1 MLSHTLVMR
10 NIDFFWIEVM
20 KRYLLLILVTTLSAG
35 CSSVEPVAAWERGY
49 LAKDAMQWDAFPRE
63 GRFAGH
69 VYTSKE
75 ASSGGSKAAGGGCGC
90 N

>member
-1 MLSHTLVMR
+1 MQTSSRFNRTHNTSLKMVGLLAS
-10 NIDFFWIEVM
+10 FFVLQGCASIEEV
-20 KRYLLLILVTTLSAG
+20 
-35 CSSVEPVAAWERGY
+35 PAWERGY
-49 LAKDAMQWDAFPRE
+49 LAKTGMQWEAFARE
-63 GRFAGH
+63 GRLAGH

>member
-1 MLSHTLVMR
+1 MLFGRVKVVGSLTM
-10 NIDFFWIEVM
+10 
-20 KRYLLLILVTTLSAG
+20 LLCGTIITG
-35 CSSVEPVAAWERGY
+35 CASVEPVAAWDRGY
-49 LAKDAMQWDAFPRE
+49 LAKDGMQWSAFPRE
-63 GRFAGH
+63 NKFAGH

>member
-1 MLSHTLVMR
+1 MQTRSRFNRTDKTPLKLLGLLVS
-10 NIDFFWIEVM
+10 FFALHGCASIEEV
-20 KRYLLLILVTTLSAG
+20 
-35 CSSVEPVAAWERGY
+35 PAWERGY
-49 LAKDAMQWDAFPRE
+49 LAKTGMQWEAFARE
-63 GRFAGH
+63 GRLAGH

>member
-1 MLSHTLVMR
+1 MQTPSRFYRTHKTPLKLLGLLVG
-10 NIDFFWIEVM
+10 FFALHGCASIEEV
-20 KRYLLLILVTTLSAG
+20 
-35 CSSVEPVAAWERGY
+35 PAWERGY
-49 LAKDAMQWDAFPRE
+49 LAKTGMQWEAFARE
-63 GRFAGH
+63 GRLAGH

>member
-1 MLSHTLVMR
+1 MR
-10 NIDFFWIEVM
+10 TFGPFNLARPLPLPV
-20 KRYLLLILVTTLSAG
+20 LGLLISLLVLQG
-35 CSSVEPVAAWERGY
+35 CASIEEVSAWERGY
-49 LAKDAMQWDAFPRE
+49 LAKTGMQWEAFARE
-63 GRFAGH
+63 GRLAGH

>member
-1 MLSHTLVMR
+1 
-10 NIDFFWIEVM
+10 M
-20 KRYLLLILVTTLSAG
+20 KRYLLLILVGTLSAG
-35 CSSVEPVAAWERGY
+35 CSSIEPVAAWERGY

>member
-1 MLSHTLVMR
+1 MQTSSRLNRTHKTPLKLLGLLAG
-10 NIDFFWIEVM
+10 FFALQGCASIEEV
-20 KRYLLLILVTTLSAG
+20 
-35 CSSVEPVAAWERGY
+35 PAWERGY
-49 LAKDAMQWDAFPRE
+49 LAKTGMQWEAFARE
-63 GRFAGH
+63 GRLAGH

>member
-1 MLSHTLVMR
+1 MQTSSRYNRTHNPPLKLLGLLAS
-10 NIDFFWIEVM
+10 FFVLQGCATIEEV
-20 KRYLLLILVTTLSAG
+20 
-35 CSSVEPVAAWERGY
+35 PAWERGY
-49 LAKDAMQWDAFPRE
+49 LAKTGMQWEAFARE
-63 GRFAGH
+63 GRLAGH

>member
-1 MLSHTLVMR
+1 MQTSSRFNRTDKTPLKLLGLLVG
-10 NIDFFWIEVM
+10 FFALHGCASIEEV
-20 KRYLLLILVTTLSAG
+20 
-35 CSSVEPVAAWERGY
+35 PAWERGY
-49 LAKDAMQWDAFPRE
+49 LAKTGMQWEAFARE
-63 GRFAGH
+63 GRLAGH

>member
-1 MLSHTLVMR
+1 MKILMQKSGRKSVAPPLSLKVLRPLIGLLVLQGCAS
-10 NIDFFWIEVM
+10 IEAV
-20 KRYLLLILVTTLSAG
+20 
-35 CSSVEPVAAWERGY
+35 PAWERGY
-49 LAKDAMQWDAFPRE
+49 LAKSGMQWEAFARE
-63 GRFAGH
+63 GRLAGH

>member
-1 MLSHTLVMR
+1 
-10 NIDFFWIEVM
+10 M
-20 KRYLLLILVTTLSAG
+20 KRYVLLTLSTILLTG
-35 CSSVEPVAAWERGY
+35 CGSIEPVAAWERGY
-49 LAKDAMQWDAFPRE
+49 LAKDAMQWDAYPRE
-63 GRFAGH
+63 GKFAGH

>member
-1 MLSHTLVMR
+1 MKTSRHFNRTHKTPLKLPALLAGF
-10 NIDFFWIEVM
+10 IALQGCAGIEEV
-20 KRYLLLILVTTLSAG
+20 
-35 CSSVEPVAAWERGY
+35 PAWERGY
-49 LAKDAMQWDAFPRE
+49 LAKTGMQWEAFARE
-63 GRFAGH
+63 GRLAGH

>member
-1 MLSHTLVMR
+1 MQTSSRFNRTHKTPLKLLGFLAS
-10 NIDFFWIEVM
+10 FFVLQGCASIEEV
-20 KRYLLLILVTTLSAG
+20 
-35 CSSVEPVAAWERGY
+35 PAWERGY
-49 LAKDAMQWDAFPRE
+49 LAKTGMQWEAFARE
-63 GRFAGH
+63 GRLAGH

>member
-1 MLSHTLVMR
+1 MRIPSRFNRTNSSTIKLLAMLVSVLVLQGCAS
-10 NIDFFWIEVM
+10 IEEV
-20 KRYLLLILVTTLSAG
+20 
-35 CSSVEPVAAWERGY
+35 PAWERGY
-49 LAKDAMQWDAFPRE
+49 LAKTGMQWEAFARE
-63 GRFAGH
+63 GRLAGH